1 MMPITSESEL
11 KTKIQTIAA
20 TKAAYR
26 STAIQAD
33 VATMLRAEVSDL
45 ESASADASL
54 ISMTNGYLSRVET
67 HYSQSINKLT

>member
-1 MMPITSESEL
+1 MPITSESEL

-26 STAIQAD
+26 STVTQAS
-33 VATMLRAEVSDL
+33 VATMLRTEVSDL
-45 ESASADASL
+45 ESSSADASL

>member
-1 MMPITSESEL
+1 MPITSESEL

-26 STAIQAD
+26 STDIQAD
-33 VATMLRAEVSDL
+33 VATMLRTEVSDL
-45 ESASADASL
+45 ESASVADASL